1 LQCVQSAKSRHGMTA
16 AASKIVHRD

>member
-16 AASKIVHRD
+16 AAWKIVHRD